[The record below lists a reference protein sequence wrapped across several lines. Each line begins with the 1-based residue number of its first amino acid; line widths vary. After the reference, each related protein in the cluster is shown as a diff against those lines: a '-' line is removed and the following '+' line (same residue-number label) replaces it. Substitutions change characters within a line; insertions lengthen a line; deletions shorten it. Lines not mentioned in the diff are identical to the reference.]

1 MTWFILISL
10 LTIGLILVVAEVLF
24 VPGTTLVGILGAIVT
39 VVGVYYAFI
48 SLDINVAYGVAAATL
63 TANLGM
69 LIYGLR
75 SGVWKKFAL
84 TNSIQSRAFD
94 NRLEGLYVQMEGVA
108 TSDIKP
114 IGKAEFAD
122 KIYEVKSDAGFIRVG
137 TKVWISKLENNT
149 IIVKV

>member
-1 MTWFILISL
+1 MTWFILVSL
-10 LTIGLILVVAEVLF
+10 LSIGLILVIAEVLF
-24 VPGTTLVGILGAIVT
+24 VPGTTLVGILGALVT
-39 VVGVYYAFI
+39 VVGIYYAFI
-48 SLDINVAYGVAAATL
+48 SLDKSTAYGVAAATL
-63 TANLGM
+63 SINLGM

-84 TNSIQSRAFD
+84 TSTMQSRTFD
-94 NRLEGLYVQMEGVA
+94 NRLDGLYVQMEGVA

-122 KIYEVKSDAGFIRVG
+122 TIYEVKSDAGFIRVG
-137 TKVWISKLENNT
+137 TKIWISKLENNT

>member
-10 LTIGLILVVAEVLF
+10 LSIGLILVVAEVLF
-24 VPGTTLVGILGAIVT
+24 VPGTTLVGILGALVT
-39 VVGVYYAFI
+39 IAGVYYAFI
-48 SLDINVAYGVAAATL
+48 SLEKNIAYAVTAGALTINLAA
-63 TANLGM
+63 

-75 SGVWKKFAL
+75 SGVWNKFAL
-84 TNSIQSRAFD
+84 KNSMQSRAFD
-94 NRLEGLYVQMEGVA
+94 NRLDGLYVQMEGVA

-122 KIYEVKSDAGFIRVG
+122 KIYEVKSDAGFIRFG

-149 IIVKV
+149 ITVKV